1 MRIDLIFPA
10 YPPFPDA
17 IGEYMASL
25 AAALRQEGV
34 AARAICAREQSVAGR
49 VLKTGGSEAFLYR
62 ANVIK
67 GFSLRRPEELVETF
81 RSDPPAVAVLQYN
94 PFAWDVRGWFPGLIR
109 AWRQLG
115 QECPAVARVTMFH
128 ELWTLSA
135 SWKAR
140 LMKVYQKPEAIA
152 IARAS
157 HYHCFSCD
165 RWYRMLRQSVPDVPA
180 RVIPVGTNIPVTP
193 IPATEAKE
201 RLGIP
206 VSAPVLGLMGTGH
219 PSRRFDL
226 VVAAFRATHAVQ
238 PDARL
243 LYIGPD
249 RRALAAAFGSEAS
262 LKEFAVIADGWADDF
277 EASRRLAAV
286 DLYLCPFSDG
296 VSCRRGSFITGL
308 AHGLVCLSTRTKY
321 TDPVLLEA
329 SERGCAGL
337 HLVDAQDRDRFAQK
351 AVALVKS
358 HRAAN
363 PGMNEAHDLYQRVF
377 AWNTIAKSLIEVAQ
391 QLMERRCHLQRVS
404 R

>member
-25 AAALRQEGV
+25 AVALRQEGV
-34 AARAICAREQSVAGR
+34 AARVICAREQSVAER
-49 VLKTGGSEAFLYR
+49 ALKTGGSEALLDR
-62 ANVIK
+62 ANVIN
-67 GFSLRRPEELVETF
+67 GFSVRRPEELVETF
-81 RSDPPAVAVLQYN
+81 RPDPPAVAVLQYN
-94 PFAWDVRGWFPGLIR
+94 PFAWGVRGWFPGLIR

-115 QECPAVARVTMFH
+115 QKCPAVARVTMFH
-128 ELWTLSA
+128 ELWTLSP

-165 RWYRMLRQSVPDVPA
+165 RWYRMLRQYVPNVPA

-193 IPATEAKE
+193 IPVTEAKE

-206 VSAPVLGLMGTGH
+206 VSAPVLGFMGTGH

-226 VVAAFRATHAVQ
+226 VVTAFRATRAVH

-249 RRALAAAFGSEAS
+249 RRALATAFGSEAS
-262 LKEFAVIADGWADDF
+262 LREFAVIADGWADDL

-296 VSCRRGSFITGL
+296 VTCRRSSFITGL

-321 TDPVLLEA
+321 TDPVLLQA
-329 SERGCAGL
+329 SERGCERL
-337 HLVDAQDRDRFAQK
+337 HLVDAQDRDGFAQK
-351 AVALVKS
+351 AVTLVTS
-358 HRAAN
+358 HCAAS

-377 AWNTIAKSLIEVAQ
+377 AWNTIAKSFIEVTQQLIE
-391 QLMERRCHLQRVS
+391 RRRDLQGVS